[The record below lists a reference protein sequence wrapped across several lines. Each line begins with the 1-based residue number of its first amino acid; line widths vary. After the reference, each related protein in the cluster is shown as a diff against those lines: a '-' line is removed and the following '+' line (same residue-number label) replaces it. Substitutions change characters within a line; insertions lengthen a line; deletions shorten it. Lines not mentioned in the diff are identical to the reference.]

1 MLKVTDYIKRVL
13 LADGGSQCLKV
24 YCEIIRD
31 GAKLKD
37 IQIDGSVSLDIQ
49 ESIERSAHLT
59 VYEEIDWLHDQLR
72 PCVSYPDISVTY
84 PLGQF
89 IPSTPTKNIDENGA
103 VSYDVEAYDKT
114 IILRE
119 DCLTEPL
126 YYPANTRY
134 DEAIEGILVSAG
146 ADIVIFADRPNQLFP
161 TDREFEEGTEK
172 LEVINS
178 LLKEINF
185 NKIRCDGYGRF
196 VISKFVIPT
205 IDRVGFEYRTDHL
218 SVIKA
223 ELSSSFDLY
232 KVPNVFKV
240 TVSNP
245 ELDSGLSSLYV
256 NDSPDS
262 VTSTVSRGRKI
273 VMIVDPPDVVASQ
286 EDLDEYISRV
296 AFEQS
301 QASDILT
308 FYTGIMPIHES
319 GDVLSISHPYASGV
333 FQETSWT
340 VELSEQGKMT
350 HSARRVDS
358 IVR

>member
-1 MLKVTDYIKRVL
+1 MLKVSDDIKRVL
-13 LADGGSQCLKV
+13 LATGGSQNLRFF
-24 YCEIIRD
+24 CEVIRD
-31 GAKLKD
+31 GAKMKD
-37 IQIDGSVSLDIQ
+37 IQVEGSVSLDIQ

-59 VYEEIDWLHDQLR
+59 IYEEIDWLHDQLR
-72 PCVSYPDISVTY
+72 PCVNYPDIEVTY

-89 IPSTPTKNIDENGA
+89 IPSTPTKNADENGA

-119 DCLTEPL
+119 DCLTDPL
-126 YYPANTRY
+126 YFPANTRY
-134 DEAIEGILVSAG
+134 DEALEGILVGAG
-146 ADIVIFADRPNQLFP
+146 ADTVIFADRPDQLFP

-172 LEVINS
+172 LAIINS
-178 LLKEINF
+178 LLQEINF

-205 IDRVGFEYRTDHL
+205 IDHVGFEYKADNL

-232 KVPNVFKV
+232 KVPNIFKV

-245 ELDSGLSSLYV
+245 DMESGLSSLYI

-262 VTSTVSRGRKI
+262 ITSTVSRGRKI

-286 EDLDEYISRV
+286 EDLDAYINRI

-301 QASDILT
+301 QAADILT
-308 FYTGIMPIHES
+308 FHTGIMPIHES

-333 FQETSWT
+333 YQETSWT
-340 VELSEQGKMT
+340 IDLSDQGGMT
-350 HSARRVDS
+350 HIARRVDS